1 MPSLNSTSRAAS
13 PGGWGAMLGAGD
25 AGSTGGIPL
34 APLDVRL
41 MNHATRWTIL
51 MAGLTFLA
59 LAVTVTLRQ
68 GGFSFERIVLEAE
81 PHRTSVATVRA
92 NALPRLEGN
101 FFTVD
106 LHSARLAFEA
116 VPWVQRAEVQR
127 HWPGQLRVRLQEHT
141 AVALWEPVDQRERR
155 DDRLVGQDGSVFQ
168 ANPGDVED
176 DQLPTFRGP
185 EGSSPQMWAL
195 FGPLA
200 EVLAPVGRLA
210 GGSERAHI
218 RTLQL
223 SSKGS
228 WSAELDTGTRLE
240 LGRGTTAEV
249 LARAES
255 FVRTLPQAVAPF
267 RRPVLYAD
275 LRHAEGYALRLA
287 GISTSAAAP
296 LRPAPVVTKPV
307 KTKP

>member
-13 PGGWGAMLGAGD
+13 PGGWGAMLGAGG

-155 DDRLVGQDGSVFQ
+155 DDRLVGQDGSVFR
-168 ANPGDVED
+168 
-176 DQLPTFRGP
+176 PTRATSKTINCRPSAARRAARPRCGP
-185 EGSSPQMWAL
+185 CS
-195 FGPLA
+195 
-200 EVLAPVGRLA
+200 GRLQRC
-210 GGSERAHI
+210 SR
-218 RTLQL
+218 Q
-223 SSKGS
+223 
-228 WSAELDTGTRLE
+228 W
-240 LGRGTTAEV
+240 
-249 LARAES
+249 
-255 FVRTLPQAVAPF
+255 AVW
-267 RRPVLYAD
+267 PVA
-275 LRHAEGYALRLA
+275 ASGP
-287 GISTSAAAP
+287 TSAPSNSAARDP
-296 LRPAPVVTKPV
+296 GRLNSTPAPGWNWDAARQPKCSPGRNPLCAPCHRRWRLSVDRCSMPTCDMRRAMPCAWRASA
-307 KTKP
+307 PPPLHHSGPRRW